1 MTAPTDT
8 KNPED
13 MLTHWRAEEAAV
25 RARQT
30 SNQELS
36 ENPTFHGDCR
46 AVNRRLRDPTPRS
59 KITAQKSGVSRS
71 QKSRLAGVIAE
82 MPTESPSRFGSPL
95 PRSKGS

>member
-1 MTAPTDT
+1 MTMKTDAL
-8 KNPED
+8 NPEET
-13 MLTHWRAEEAAV
+13 LAHWRAEEAAV

-36 ENPTFHGDCR
+36 ENPTFRRGCR

-59 KITAQKSGVSRS
+59 KITARKSGVSRRP
-71 QKSRLAGVIAE
+71 KSRLAGVIAE